1 MFTPSVEELLIPLSL
16 TKMEF
21 ISARDKLGGFS
32 ESTKTFSLESLKI
45 SSSDIED
52 QIAERLLKKTD
63 VNVIQGPG
71 QGEMMFAGGNRKP
84 SGDVSKVLITVNS
97 QAGGGQVKI
106 KINCDEAVISSSL
119 LSILK

>member
-1 MFTPSVEELLIPLSL
+1 MFRLKENKKLMVENIKIYTNEIN
-16 TKMEF
+16 
-21 ISARDKLGGFS
+21 
-32 ESTKTFSLESLKI
+32 LKI

-52 QIAERLLKKTD
+52 QITERLLKKTD